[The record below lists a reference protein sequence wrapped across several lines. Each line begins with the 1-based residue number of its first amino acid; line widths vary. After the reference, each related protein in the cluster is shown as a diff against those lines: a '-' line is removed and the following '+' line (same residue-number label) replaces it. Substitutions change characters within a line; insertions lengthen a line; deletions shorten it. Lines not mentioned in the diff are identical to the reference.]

1 MALGCNG
8 PAASI
13 RAPAAGASYHRGVT
27 NVAGSVE
34 RATPPPIAPD
44 RLRAALRDAYPDAA
58 QAGVRVVRAPGRVN
72 LIGEHTDY
80 NEGLV
85 LPAAIDLEIRLA
97 VAPTTDRRVEVTLLD
112 GGERRGFDLDAIPER
127 SGNWIDYVAGTAWS
141 LAKEGLRLSGFR
153 GVLGS
158 NLPVSAGLSSSAALE
173 LASAWSLLDPPDLA
187 AHGIDGM
194 RLARLCQRA
203 ENEFVGVRSGLMD
216 QFASSLGTAG
226 AAMLLDCRSLE
237 YRAVALP
244 LERHQIVVLD
254 SGSPRRLA
262 KSEYNARR
270 AQCEAA
276 VAAIARHDP
285 SVKALRD
292 VTMERLQQALRDGEI
307 DAETARRCEHVIRE
321 NERVRE
327 AVKAFER
334 GDLDSIGRLFAESHA
349 SLRDL
354 FEVSSRELD
363 ALVDIATSV
372 PGVVA
377 ARMTGAGFGGCT
389 VNLVE
394 RRAIPALREA
404 IEREYPRR
412 TGMTPRVLPV
422 EPCDGAG
429 ILTEAAA

>member
-1 MALGCNG
+1 
-8 PAASI
+8 
-13 RAPAAGASYHRGVT
+13 VT
-27 NVAGSVE
+27 NVAGSVNTE
-34 RATPPPIAPD
+34 RAASPPIPAD
-44 RLRAALRDAYPDAA
+44 RLRAALHRSYPDAA
-58 QAGVRVVRAPGRVN
+58 TGDDSVRLVRAPGRVN

-97 VAPTTDRRVEVTLLD
+97 VVPTDDRHVEVALLD
-112 GGERRGFDLDAIPER
+112 GAERLGFDLDNIPTR
-127 SGNWIDYVAGTAWS
+127 TGTWIDYVAGTAWS

-153 GVLGS
+153 AVLGS

-203 ENEFVGVRSGLMD
+203 ENEYVGVRSGLMD
-216 QFASSLGTAG
+216 QFASSLGQAG
-226 AAMLLDCRSLE
+226 AAMMLDCRSLE
-237 YRAVALP
+237 YRAVPLP
-244 LERHQIVVLD
+244 LERHQLVVLD

-276 VAAIARHDP
+276 VAAIARRDP
-285 SVKALRD
+285 TVKALRD
-292 VTMERLQQALRDGEI
+292 VSLERLQQALRDGDI
-307 DAETARRCEHVIRE
+307 DVETARRCEHVIRE
-321 NERVRE
+321 NQRVIDTI
-327 AVKAFER
+327 AAFER
-334 GDLDSIGRLFAESHA
+334 GDLERVARLFAESHA

-354 FEVSSRELD
+354 FEVSSPELD
-363 ALVDIATSV
+363 ALVEIATSV

-404 IEREYPRR
+404 ILRDYPRR
-412 TGMTPRVLPV
+412 TGLTPRVLPV

-429 ILTEAAA
+429 ILRETA